1 VNQQGTGTPRFA
13 CISLH
18 FSRYTLTCGPAYA
31 LHAPFS
37 SSLNEGSP
45 SLPKHHYAPAG
56 VGPGNGAAFARRFA
70 AEGYAVALLA
80 RTTGLTNKLT
90 NELPVARAYAC
101 DVGDPADD
109 MVAQRSVTASLFAV
123 AA

>member
-1 VNQQGTGTPRFA
+1 MSFA
-13 CISLH
+13 TRSGGYYVPYLFQLRQESQLESDRRAGRPNESEEDDCESARDRDPPLAFPCISVV
-18 FSRYTLTCGPAYA
+18 
-31 LHAPFS
+31 
-37 SSLNEGSP
+37 N
-45 SLPKHHYAPAG
+45 
-56 VGPGNGAAFARRFA
+56 
-70 AEGYAVALLA
+70 
-80 RTTGLTNKLT
+80 GLTNKLT